1 MIHAQVER
9 FLTYLKGERRL
20 SPHTFTAYQNDLEQF
35 MEFLRKHFEYQE
47 CSQVDLARVDALTI
61 RLYLGELLT
70 AKYETVSIGRKLA
83 AIKSFFKYLVGA
95 KVVLNSPAAQVRTPK
110 SDKYLPSFLNETQS
124 EKLFDDVLSRLNEDF
139 YHDYRRQKDGQE
151 REVIEFRY
159 KRDRAILEIL
169 YGCGLRLSELIG
181 LDYTDLDLENGFVKV
196 LGKGKKHR
204 IVPFGEKAR
213 CSLREYFEVKRKF
226 VNMNEESISIDTQRA
241 VFITEKGKRVYAM
254 LVQRLVKKYLSLVT
268 ETKKKSPHVLRHTFA
283 THLLNRGADLRSVSE
298 MLGHSN
304 LSTTE
309 IYTHVTFERLKE
321 VYKQA
326 HPKA

>member
-1 MIHAQVER
+1 MMYEQVER

-20 SPHTFTAYQNDLEQF
+20 SPHTYTAYQNDLEQF
-35 MEFLRKHFEYQE
+35 MEFLRKHFELQE
-47 CSQVDLARVDALTI
+47 CNQIDLTKVDALTI
-61 RLYLGELLT
+61 RLYLGELL
-70 AKYETVSIGRKLA
+70 AENYETVSIGRKLA

-95 KVVLNSPAAQVRTPK
+95 KVVPTSPAAQVRTPK
-110 SDKYLPSFLNETQS
+110 ADKYLPSFLNESQS
-124 EKLFDDVLSRLNEDF
+124 AKLFDEVLGKLYEDF
-139 YHDYRRQKDGQE
+139 YRDSRNQKNDQE
-151 REVIEFRY
+151 REIIEFRY

-169 YGCGLRLSELIG
+169 YGCGLRLSELTG
-181 LDYTDLDLENGFVKV
+181 LNHTDIDLENGFVKV

-213 CSLREYFEVKRKF
+213 HGLMEYFEVKRKF
-226 VNMNEESISIDTQRA
+226 VNMNAGTSDSQSA

-309 IYTHVTFERLKE
+309 IYTHVTFERLKQ
-321 VYKQA
+321 VYNQA